1 MKKIGFALQII
12 SIPVFL
18 SSFFVT
24 DNKKAVKR
32 RYTSLA
38 MFGAG
43 WGMELLNRGATSSK
57 SSK

>member
-1 MKKIGFALQII
+1 MKKVALALELI

-18 SSFFVT
+18 SSFFVA

-32 RYTSLA
+32 RYIALG

-43 WGMELLNRGATSSK
+43 WGIELLNRGTKTAK
-57 SSK
+57 